1 MRLLSLSAILAL
13 LLDQVSK
20 IYVVHI
26 LALSEVRAM
35 DVFPPLLNFRYGENR
50 GVNFGLLNGDL
61 EATRWILIIVA
72 LAICGGVAWWVQ
84 GQQPRAVV
92 AVSAGFLIGGAL
104 GNVVDRALY
113 GYVLD
118 FVNMSCCG
126 INNPFVF
133 NVGDIFIFAGAIGL
147 VFFTS
152 EKDDAA
158 DS

>member
-72 LAICGGVAWWVQ
+72 LAICGGVAWWVRR
-84 GQQPRAVV
+84 QQPRAAV